1 MRICPP
7 HMGHSSGKCLVDAG
21 NQHRPQVMR
30 RSLRACFRFGCGCG
44 RVARRRHPRYA
55 RARLCSLHRGWL
67 RRSRLSQRRYR
78 RSQRRVWCQHTKVA
92 VPVGAWRWHQR
103 GDAVDQLQRCEV
115 QLINLGTALVAGGVR
130 CAACRSGT
138 PVCFPLCAAC
148 PSQRVGGRNSAR
160 AAQGLDGRGI
170 QCTPRHPPRSRCVC
184 SPACLWRH
192 SSPAGP
198 EQRRRAGCVLQC
210 GLHWG
215 HGSRIDAGGRVK
227 DDTRR

>member
-1 MRICPP
+1 MCGGRLHPDVVQDVADFGAVGDEGNDAHLP
-7 HMGHSSGKCLVDAG
+7 TAHGAQQRKCLVDAG

-103 GDAVDQLQRCEV
+103 GDAVDQFQRCEV
-115 QLINLGTALVAGGVR
+115 QLICLGTTLVTGGLAALFGTAVHQFASSLR
-130 CAACRSGT
+130 RRSMEN
-138 PVCFPLCAAC
+138 
-148 PSQRVGGRNSAR
+148 GGR
-160 AAQGLDGRGI
+160 AQ
-170 QCTPRHPPRSRCVC
+170 
-184 SPACLWRH
+184 
-192 SSPAGP
+192 
-198 EQRRRAGCVLQC
+198 
-210 GLHWG
+210 
-215 HGSRIDAGGRVK
+215 
-227 DDTRR
+227 